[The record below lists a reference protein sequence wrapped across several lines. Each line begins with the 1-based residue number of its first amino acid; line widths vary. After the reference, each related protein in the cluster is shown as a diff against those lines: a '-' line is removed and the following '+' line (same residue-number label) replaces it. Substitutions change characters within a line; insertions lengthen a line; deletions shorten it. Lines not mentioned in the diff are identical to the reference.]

1 MQVAKKKKKNKNGL
15 LFVYVKK
22 KQYLCSDYGLLWA
35 NAQKKVK
42 NKRIINKNIYTM
54 NLSELT
60 NKLYAEGVEKGN
72 AEAAAIVA
80 KAQEQAAAIVA
91 KAEKEAAEKLA
102 AAEAKLAEMDKNTR
116 AELKLFAEQSVS
128 ALKTEVTNLLTEQVA
143 ADSVK
148 AATADAKFMQGVIAK
163 LAEQMAKDG
172 DVTIEAK
179 DAEAL
184 KAYFAA
190 NAKGLLEK
198 GVKINEVKGIKTDF
212 AIVPEKG
219 GYKLNFGE
227 KEFVEYF
234 KEFLRPQL
242 IEVLF

>member
-1 MQVAKKKKKNKNGL
+1 
-15 LFVYVKK
+15 
-22 KQYLCSDYGLLWA
+22 
-35 NAQKKVK
+35 
-42 NKRIINKNIYTM
+42 M

-60 NKLYAEGVEKGN
+60 NKIYAEGVEKGN

-80 KAQEQAAAIVA
+80 KAKDEAAAIVA

-102 AAEAKLAEMDKNTR
+102 AAQVKLAEMDKNAR

-128 ALKTEVTNLLTEQVA
+128 AIKTEVTNLLTDQLA
-143 ADSVK
+143 SDSVK

-172 DVTIEAK
+172 NVTIETA
-179 DAEAL
+179 DVEAL
-184 KAYFAA
+184 KKYFAA

-198 GVKINEVKGIKTDF
+198 GVKISEVKGIKTDF

-242 IEVLF
+242 IEILF